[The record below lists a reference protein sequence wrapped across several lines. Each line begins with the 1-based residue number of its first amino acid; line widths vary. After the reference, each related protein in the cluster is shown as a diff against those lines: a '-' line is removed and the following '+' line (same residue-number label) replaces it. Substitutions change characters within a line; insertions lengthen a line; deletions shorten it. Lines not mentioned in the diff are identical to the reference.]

1 LRQWSA
7 KLSYKEPSLRKKL
20 KQQEQSDASAQTSS
34 ENGLCGV
41 SNDGLETLEKVSEDE
56 VLDVTSFLRSEPA
69 IQDLSTS
76 GQFQDIST
84 SANSCQALENSLFS
98 SMNISAIIG
107 KATRVKM
114 EEHELEGQENLAP
127 PGSSLNV
134 ALEASKLSRRSFTG
148 RPTRKAAEVVASYKV
163 LTTYS
168 TRGSTPCAM
177 KICIVRCKYVE
188 DSLVLLGI
196 FCFQHKIL

>member
-1 LRQWSA
+1 MRRRSA

-20 KQQEQSDASAQTSS
+20 KQEEQSDASAQTSS
-34 ENGLCGV
+34 ENGFCGV

-56 VLDVTSFLRSEPA
+56 VLDVTSFLRSEPTVE
-69 IQDLSTS
+69 DLSTS

-98 SMNISAIIG
+98 SMNISAVIG

-134 ALEASKLSRRSFTG
+134 ALEASQLSRRSLTG
-148 RPTRKAAEVVASYKV
+148 RPTRKAAEVVASYKEIPFKV
-163 LTTYS
+163 
-168 TRGSTPCAM
+168 
-177 KICIVRCKYVE
+177 K
-188 DSLVLLGI
+188 LGRPA
-196 FCFQHKIL
+196 